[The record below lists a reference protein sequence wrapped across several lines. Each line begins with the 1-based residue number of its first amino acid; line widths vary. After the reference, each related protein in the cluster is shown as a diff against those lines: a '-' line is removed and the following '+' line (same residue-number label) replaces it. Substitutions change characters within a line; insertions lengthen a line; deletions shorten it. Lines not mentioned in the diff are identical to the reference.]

1 MENVTTAEFRE
12 FKERMLESHT
22 DIKARLSSIDA
33 SISAITPLLTAH
45 SERFNTMDEKCINFD
60 KKTTIV
66 AKRVDR
72 IEKGVLGVTSLAILG
87 MFAFFSNNILAHI
100 FPPKGA

>member
-1 MENVTTAEFRE
+1 MGSVTLAEFRE
-12 FKERMLESHT
+12 FKERMLENHN
-22 DIKARLSSIDA
+22 DIKARLSYIDT
-33 SISAITPLLTAH
+33 SISVITPVLTLQT
-45 SERFNTMDEKCINFD
+45 ERFNTMDIKCIEFD

-72 IEKGVLGVTSLAILG
+72 IEKGILGIVLFTILG
-87 MFAFFSNNILAHI
+87 MFAFFSNNILIHI